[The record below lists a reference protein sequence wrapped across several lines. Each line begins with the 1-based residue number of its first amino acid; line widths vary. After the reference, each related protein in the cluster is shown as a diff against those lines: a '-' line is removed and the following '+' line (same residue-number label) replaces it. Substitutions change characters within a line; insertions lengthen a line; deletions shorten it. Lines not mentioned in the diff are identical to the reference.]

1 MLNLAYSVP
10 ENLKEESMKGKNILI
25 VSLVFNAL
33 MVALL
38 IFFKGE
44 AQSQAK
50 EHVAKVSEEVNA
62 SVYSATEARLNNNV
76 LWQLAIDLLDAGDLN
91 AVQAKKMISET
102 TFPPVKSDGES
113 KPLVLEESQDAG
125 KTVLKFGWEKAMV
138 QLRFNNKGGLD
149 SLDYSELLKSAGW
162 VKQNQETNEFS
173 LEL

>member
-1 MLNLAYSVP
+1 
-10 ENLKEESMKGKNILI
+10 MKGKNILI
-25 VSLVFNAL
+25 VSLVFNVL
-33 MVALL
+33 MVVLL

-50 EHVAKVSEEVNA
+50 EHVAKVSEEVNV
-62 SVYSATEARLNNNV
+62 SVYAVTEARLNTNV

-91 AVQAKKMISET
+91 VSQAKKMISET

-113 KPLVLEESQDAG
+113 KPLLLDESQDAG
-125 KTVLKFGWEKAMV
+125 ITVIHFGWEKAMV
-138 QLRFNNKGGLD
+138 HLRFDKKGALD

-162 VKQNQETNEFS
+162 VKHNQETNEYS